1 MHCTLA
7 HVHVR
12 ASALLQ
18 APITHPP
25 CTHARTH
32 RSATPTQHHCLPH
45 PRLSHIQSYPGRTD
59 PRERSPTKGAQGVAG
74 SWGGAHRSRVPRC
87 MLMKSLINFPAHN
100 TPPSP
105 GGGSCDEPCT
115 AGFAGRPGEGLVRG
129 FGVGSGT
136 RVARLP
142 FPGAP
147 GAQPRRSPRAL
158 CCCCACHSR
167 KRAASSSVSMLIALR
182 AAGGAPGPRLRPAS
196 QAQDRLAGRQEG
208 GITSGGRQG
217 WAAQRTR
224 QARTGEHRQEN
235 QCLPKC
241 LQNIICKFKII

>member
-1 MHCTLA
+1 MHGTLA

-12 ASALLQ
+12 SSALLQ
-18 APITHPP
+18 APHHTSPVH
-25 CTHARTH
+25 TRTH
-32 RSATPTQHHCLPH
+32 TQVCHPHATPLLTPPPALTS
-45 PRLSHIQSYPGRTD
+45 LSYRGATD

-100 TPPSP
+100 TPPSA
-105 GGGSCDEPCT
+105 GGGSCAAPCT
-115 AGFAGRPGEGLVRG
+115 AGFAAARERVLSAV
-129 FGVGSGT
+129 SAWT

-196 QAQDRLAGRQEG
+196 QAQDRLADRQEG
-208 GITSGGRQG
+208 GITSWGRQG
-217 WAAQRTR
+217 WAAQRTP
-224 QARTGEHRQEN
+224 QARTGEHGQEN
-235 QCLPKC
+235 QCLPKY
-241 LQNIICKFKII
+241 LQIIICKFKII